1 MNTKQSIS
9 PALKIQITLFTLVRT
24 SFSTANRMVYPFLSH
39 FARGLGVTI
48 GDMSLALTARSL
60 MGVLSPFFSS
70 LADRYNKRLGMLIGT
85 ALFTVG
91 NGLVWIWPIFP
102 VFVAALSISFL
113 GVFIFVASTQAYMGD
128 EVAYEQRGS
137 MMAIVEFNWSLAFIA
152 GVPLVG
158 LLIAAKGWLAPFPLL
173 TILGI
178 VSLVAIIRIVPGG
191 SKNENQTI
199 GLKQNIGIIVHSKSA
214 MAALAMAMAV
224 TTGNE
229 IVNLMFG
236 VWLEDS
242 YQLQIAALG
251 AASIVIGC
259 AEMLGE
265 GVTAFV
271 VDKVGKKRTVAITL
285 ILNMV
290 VALIM
295 PWIAHSVTGAL
306 IGLFL
311 FYLSFETMI
320 VSSLPIM
327 TEILPSA
334 RATLMGLSVAAFSL
348 GRAIGAAVAPLL
360 YTFGFRANTM
370 ATFAMNLIA
379 FYMLTR
385 IQVSDKKAVTLPED
399 SSQQQK
405 DELS

>member
-1 MNTKQSIS
+1 
-9 PALKIQITLFTLVRT
+9 
-24 SFSTANRMVYPFLSH
+24 
-39 FARGLGVTI
+39 
-48 GDMSLALTARSL
+48 
-60 MGVLSPFFSS
+60 
-70 LADRYNKRLGMLIGT
+70 
-85 ALFTVG
+85 
-91 NGLVWIWPIFP
+91 
-102 VFVAALSISFL
+102 
-113 GVFIFVASTQAYMGD
+113 

-191 SKNENQTI
+191 SKNENQAI

-385 IQVSDKKAVTLPED
+385 IQVSDKKAVALPED

-405 DELS
+405 NELS

>member
-9 PALKIQITLFTLVRT
+9 PSLKMQITLFTLIRT
-24 SFSTANRMVYPFLSH
+24 IFSTANRMVYPFLSH
-39 FARGLGVTI
+39 FAGGLGVTI
-48 GDMSLALTARSL
+48 GDMSLALTARS
-60 MGVLSPFFSS
+60 MVGVLSPLFSS
-70 LADRYNKRLGMLIGT
+70 LADRYTKRLGMLIGT
-85 ALFTVG
+85 ALFTLG
-91 NGLVWIWPIFP
+91 SGLVWMWPIFP
-102 VFVAALSISFL
+102 VFVVASSISFL
-113 GVFIFVASTQAYMGD
+113 GVFIFVASTQAFMGD
-128 EVAYEQRGS
+128 EVVYEQRGT

-152 GVPLVG
+152 GVPLIG

-178 VSLVAIIRIVPGG
+178 VCFVAVIRFVPGG
-191 SKNENQTI
+191 SKNAIQTTGFKENI
-199 GLKQNIGIIVHSKSA
+199 RIVIHSKSA
-214 MAALAMAMAV
+214 VAALVMAMAV

-229 IVNLMFG
+229 IINLMFG

-251 AASIVIGC
+251 AASIVIGS

-265 GVTAFV
+265 GVTAFI
-271 VDKVGKKRTVAITL
+271 VDKVGKKRTVTITL

-295 PWIAHSVTGAL
+295 PWISTSVIGAL
-306 IGLFL
+306 VGLFL

-334 RATLMGLSVAAFSL
+334 RATLMGLSVGAFSL
-348 GRAIGAAVAPLL
+348 GRAIGAATAPLL
-360 YTFGFRANTM
+360 YTLGFRANTL
-370 ATFAMNLIA
+370 ATIVMNLIA

-385 IQVSDKKAVTLPED
+385 IRVSDKK
-399 SSQQQK
+399 SSAPSASTDKQV
-405 DELS
+405 ENL

>member
-1 MNTKQSIS
+1 M
-9 PALKIQITLFTLVRT
+9 F
-24 SFSTANRMVYPFLSH
+24 YPFLSH

-48 GDMSLALTARSL
+48 GDMSLALTARS
-60 MGVLSPFFSS
+60 MIGILSPLFSS
-70 LADRYNKRLGMLIGT
+70 LADRYNKRFGMLIGT
-85 ALFTVG
+85 ALFTIG
-91 NGLVWIWPIFP
+91 NGLVWIMPNFPIF
-102 VFVAALSISFL
+102 VTAISVSFL
-113 GVFIFVASTQAYMGD
+113 GVFIFVASTQAFLGD

-152 GVPLVG
+152 GVPLIG

-173 TILGI
+173 TILGF
-178 VSLVAIIRIVPGG
+178 VCFVAVLRFVPGG
-191 SKNENQTI
+191 SINATRAS
-199 GLKQNIGIIVHSKSA
+199 GFKQNIGIVFHSKSA
-214 MAALAMAMAV
+214 VAALVMATAV
-224 TTGNE
+224 TMGNE

-251 AASIVIGC
+251 AASIVIGS

-265 GVTAFV
+265 GVTAFI
-271 VDKVGKKRTVAITL
+271 VDKVGKKRTVMITL
-285 ILNMV
+285 ILNMA

-295 PWIAHSVTGAL
+295 PWIAHSIIGAL

-334 RATLMGLSVAAFSL
+334 RATLMGLSVGAFSL
-348 GRAIGAAVAPLL
+348 GRAIGAATAPIL
-360 YTFGFRANTM
+360 YTLGFRVNTI
-370 ATFAMNLIA
+370 ATIVMNLLA

-385 IQVSDKKAVTLPED
+385 IEVSDKKERHCPGFQISL
-399 SSQQQK
+399 
-405 DELS
+405 